1 MAAMAGL
8 NRIWQNNTISF
19 ANKFKLY
26 KSLVTPIV
34 LYGCEIWT
42 LLADSEKK
50 DPCFRNEV
58 PEEKLLR
65 IFYLEAQDQRLG
77 AEQNNFL
84 VGSLEPLLATVKR
97 RKLAWLGHITRHASP
112 KPPFRAPWS
121 VGDALVGR
129 GNARWTTSKSGHPC
143 PCQNC

>member
-42 LLADSEKK
+42 LLVDSEREKK
-50 DPCFRNEV
+50 KKRS
-58 PEEKLLR
+58 
-65 IFYLEAQDQRLG
+65 RL
-77 AEQNNFL
+77 
-84 VGSLEPLLATVKR
+84 
-97 RKLAWLGHITRHASP
+97 
-112 KPPFRAPWS
+112 
-121 VGDALVGR
+121 
-129 GNARWTTSKSGHPC
+129 SKKT
-143 PCQNC
+143 